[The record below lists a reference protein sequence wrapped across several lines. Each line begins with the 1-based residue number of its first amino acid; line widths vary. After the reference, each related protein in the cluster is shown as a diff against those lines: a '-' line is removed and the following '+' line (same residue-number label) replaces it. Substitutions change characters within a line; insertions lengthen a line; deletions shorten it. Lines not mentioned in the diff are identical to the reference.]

1 MNGWS
6 RQRAG
11 WAAKAIALLSL
22 MVLNGCSTT
31 YIPEP
36 VQPDAP
42 EYAPPALEFS
52 LPTPAHGSLY
62 RKGYN
67 LALYQDRRAYRVG
80 DILTVDLEE
89 KTQASKKADT
99 STSKDSSLQGSG
111 SYGFG
116 SSTGSGQA
124 QLGGGRDFS
133 GNGSSSQQNQLT
145 GAITVTVSGV
155 LPNGVLV
162 IRGEKWLRLN
172 QGDEYIRLVG
182 LVRPEDV
189 DQANRISSQ
198 RIADARISYGGR
210 GTLADVNAPGWGM
223 RFFNDP
229 IFPF

>member
-1 MNGWS
+1 MTWS
-6 RQRAG
+6 RIRPDAFS
-11 WAAKAIALLSL
+11 WVFVLMCLVILS
-22 MVLNGCSTT
+22 GCSSR
-31 YIPEP
+31 YVPEQTAP
-36 VQPDAP
+36 NAP
-42 EYAPPALEFS
+42 EYAPPAMEFA

-67 LALYQDRRAYRVG
+67 LALYQDRRAYRIG

-89 KTQASKKADT
+89 KTQASKKAGT

-210 GTLADVNAPGWGM
+210 GTLAEVNAPGWGM

>member
-1 MNGWS
+1 MTPWS
-6 RQRAG
+6 RIRPEAFS
-11 WAAKAIALLSL
+11 WVLVL
-22 MVLNGCSTT
+22 MCLVIVTGCSSR
-31 YIPEP
+31 YLPEKTEP
-36 VQPDAP
+36 NAP
-42 EYAPPALEFS
+42 EYAPPAMEFS

-67 LALYQDRRAYRVG
+67 LALYQDRRAYRIG

-89 KTQASKKADT
+89 KTQASKKAGT

-116 SSTGSGQA
+116 GSTGSGQA

-210 GTLADVNAPGWGM
+210 GTLAEVNAPGWGM